1 MEVRGTPEP
10 AQPSSTALEAF
21 AKPEGAGR
29 PAITLSVLHPEV
41 LPAAGG
47 AKAALLWLR
56 ADPRLSPGGSLPPG
70 PQEEG
75 RSRLE
80 PGSGSLSA

>member
-21 AKPEGAGR
+21 AKPEGTRR
-29 PAITLSVLHPEV
+29 PAIALSLLHPEV
-41 LPAAGG
+41 LPAARG
-47 AKAALLWLR
+47 AKAALLRLR
-56 ADPRLSPGGSLPPG
+56 ADSRVSP
-70 PQEEG
+70 G

-80 PGSGSLSA
+80 PGSGSLST